1 MAIEH
6 ASACV
11 DGASEASM
19 ERGFPFI
26 VRSGLTNVYKIN
38 RLIAKSC
45 PWCAQ
50 WAERAALKIV
60 ASGINRV
67 APQPGG
73 VACLEAVRQ
82 LPRAI
87 SVVTFQRGAERF
99 GVTATSVSFL
109 SVEPATLLLSFDCAA
124 HLPPAA
130 APRAQFGVSILAAS
144 HAEIADRFGHGAPVE
159 ASSDDFEGSWVT
171 AASGLVLR
179 SDAVAAL
186 ECQSEEIIDRHGQA
200 IVIGRIRN
208 VFKIGGS
215 GALVYWRGAYN
226 SIGWT
231 DDEVRRAVGLFPA
244 AR

>member
-1 MAIEH
+1 MVCPMA
-6 ASACV
+6 
-11 DGASEASM
+11 
-19 ERGFPFI
+19 
-26 VRSGLTNVYKIN
+26 
-38 RLIAKSC
+38 
-45 PWCAQ
+45 Q
-50 WAERAALKIV
+50 RAALKIV
-60 ASGINRV
+60 ASGANRI
-67 APQPGG
+67 APQPGA

-82 LPRAI
+82 LPRAV
-87 SVVTFQRGAERF
+87 SVVTFQRGSEWF

-109 SVEPATLLLSFDCAA
+109 SVEPPTLLLSFDCAA

-130 APRAQFGVSILAAS
+130 APQAPFGVSVLAAS
-144 HAEIADRFGHGAPVE
+144 HAEIADRFGRGALVE

-171 AASGLVLR
+171 AASGVVLR

-186 ECQSEEIIDRHGQA
+186 ECESEEIIDRHGRA

-208 VFKIGGS
+208 VFNIGGS

>member
-1 MAIEH
+1 M
-6 ASACV
+6 V
-11 DGASEASM
+11 
-19 ERGFPFI
+19 
-26 VRSGLTNVYKIN
+26 
-38 RLIAKSC
+38 C
-45 PWCAQ
+45 PLAQ
-50 WAERAALKIV
+50 RAALKIV
-60 ASGINRV
+60 ASGANRI
-67 APQPGG
+67 ASHPDGG
-73 VACLEAVRQ
+73 ACLEALRQ
-82 LPRAI
+82 LPRAV
-87 SVVTFQRGAERF
+87 SVVTFRRGDEWF

-109 SVEPATLLLSFDCAA
+109 SVESPAILLSFDCAA
-124 HLPPAA
+124 RLSPAA
-130 APRAQFGVSILAAS
+130 PQAPFGVSVLAAS
-144 HAEIADRFGHGAPVE
+144 HAEIADRFGRGAVVE

-171 AASGLVLR
+171 APSGVVLR

-186 ECQSEEIIDRHGQA
+186 DCEAEETIDRPGRA